1 MGRISSLVDTLEGRE
16 TFKARYTIPAGV
28 TIEHCKLGEWHTK
41 RQIGDVVIPMI
52 AFIEGG

>member
-1 MGRISSLVDTLEGRE
+1 MGIFASLVDIPEGRE

-28 TIEHCKLGEWHTK
+28 TIEHCELGEWYSK

-52 AFIEGG
+52 TFIEGG